1 MAAELNEPT
10 RQMTL
15 VDVDHHPIFNRLW
28 GEEGFVRVN
37 ENNVRSLTEKKGL
50 VLMVFADNPTTFKE
64 TLDIAVI
71 APEIAKAFAP
81 YLAGKGFTD
90 PAVGR
95 AISMRFGLTRLPA
108 VGFFRNGVC
117 LGALQGLKVWDDYIK
132 GLAEIGQKQD
142 APAKRSITIGNA

>member
-15 VDVDHHPIFNRLW
+15 VDVDNHPIFNRLW
-28 GEEGFVRVN
+28 GQEGFVRVN

-64 TLDIAVI
+64 TIDIAVI

-81 YLAGKGFTD
+81 HLAAKGFTD

-108 VGFFRNGVC
+108 VGCFRNGVW

-132 GLAEIGQKQD
+132 GLAEIGQKQENT
-142 APAKRSITIGNA
+142 AKRSITIGNA